1 MGLRFGEWGGVPT
14 FDLLKDLSSNSIAW
28 SYPQHTLILFIVRHA
43 SCSPKPK
50 RLCTSKYTYIDYRR
64 DLFILVDRTT

>member
-1 MGLRFGEWGGVPT
+1 MGLRFGEWGGADIEPAEA
-14 FDLLKDLSSNSIAW
+14 LKQQQHRLVLSAAH
-28 SYPQHTLILFIVRHA
+28 PHLVRHA

-50 RLCTSKYTYIDYRR
+50 RLCTSKCTYIDYRL